1 MLYTLKDFESG
12 AKGTFYVHC
21 EDLIGRPGPH
31 WHIPARI
38 LGIELDEFV
47 KLLAVKYKATIVSYN
62 KENKFLL
69 FSWDKQSEARKYKND
84 INAQARKKG
93 FEI

>member
-1 MLYTLKDFESG
+1 MLYQLKDFQAQSG
-12 AKGTFYVHC
+12 KHYITC
-21 EDLIGRPGPH
+21 EDLLGKPGPH

-69 FSWDKQSEARKYKND
+69 FSLDKQSECRKYKND
-84 INAQARKKG
+84 INAQARK
-93 FEI
+93 INYQI